1 MRNVNKVDVHFLPYV
16 MSVGNIL
23 HSQFSEYYTFI
34 FVILNR
40 HLRIEI
46 IIKMN

>member
-1 MRNVNKVDVHFLPYV
+1 MRNVNKVDVHLLPYV

-40 HLRIEI
+40 QLDVFIL
-46 IIKMN
+46 NAT